1 MNTRTYT
8 AFTDGACLN
17 NGNILARGGWGAV
30 IHNADGETLEIAGP
44 LDDDLHPTN
53 QRAELTAAVEA
64 LKAVKTS
71 SAITLVSD
79 SNYVVKGIT
88 EWLPGWKS
96 RGWRKSDKKPVENVD
111 LWQQLDALLSHH
123 QVSAQWVKGHSGH
136 PDNERADALAARAAE
151 FQRASRQWQPKAAT
165 VFA

>member
-30 IHNADGETLEIAGP
+30 IRNADGETLEIAGP
-44 LDDDLHPTN
+44 LDDGLHPTN
-53 QRAELTAAVEA
+53 QRAELTAAIEA
-64 LKAVKTS
+64 LKAVKNPS
-71 SAITLVSD
+71 SVTLISS
-79 SNYVVKGIT
+79 SNVVKGIT

-96 RGWRKSDKKPVENVD
+96 KDWRKSDKKPVENAD
-111 LWQQLDALLSHH
+111 LWQQLDALLNHH
-123 QVSAQWVKGHSGH
+123 QVSAQSIKGHSGH

-151 FQRASRQWQPKAAT
+151 FQKASRKRLPKAAA
-165 VFA
+165 VLM

>member
-30 IHNADGETLEIAGP
+30 IRNADGETLEIAGP
-44 LDDDLHPTN
+44 LDDGQHPTN

-64 LKAVKTS
+64 LKAVKS
-71 SAITLVSD
+71 PASVTLISD
-79 SNYVVKGIT
+79 SSYVVKGIT

-96 RGWRKSDKKPVENVD
+96 RGWKKSDKKPVENVD
-111 LWQQLDALLSHH
+111 LWQQLDALLNHH
-123 QVSAQWVKGHSGH
+123 RVSAQWVKGHSGH

-151 FQRASRQWQPKAAT
+151 FQKVSRKRLPKAEA
-165 VFA
+165 VVA

>member
-30 IHNADGETLEIAGP
+30 IRNADGETLEIAGP
-44 LDDDLHPTN
+44 LDDRQHPTN
-53 QRAELTAAVEA
+53 QRAELTAAIEA
-64 LKAVKTS
+64 LKSVKNQSLVTLIS
-71 SAITLVSD
+71 S
-79 SNYVVKGIT
+79 SNVFKGIT

-96 RGWRKSDKKPVENVD
+96 KGWRKSDKKPVENAD
-111 LWQQLDALLSHH
+111 LWQKLDVLLNQH
-123 QVSAQWVKGHSGH
+123 QVSAQSAKEHSGH

-151 FQRASRQWQPKAAT
+151 FQKASRRRLPKTEVVVA
-165 VFA
+165 